1 MSIIYKSFV
10 IFYLSGG
17 TVDITAHH
25 KVGEDDL
32 QELCSASGGACG
44 GTTVDKE
51 YLNLYEAIVG
61 ERVMETLQKDHT
73 VSYLDLLRE
82 FETAKR
88 NITESKR
95 RMINFTIPLTDL
107 NALCE
112 RFLEKDFET
121 AIRDSEY
128 HDKISIVGDKMR
140 MNKELMLS
148 LFETTKVN
156 IIREIRNVLEQLP
169 TTNLKTFLLVGGFS
183 ECQIIQDAIKLAFPD
198 THILIPQVDAGL
210 AVVKGAVLFGHK
222 PDFITS
228 RITQYTYGRRIR
240 PIFDESKHD
249 PQKRVEGENA
259 DRCLDVFETFMK
271 KNKSVPVDTIVKLE
285 YHTVKN
291 YQSTVS
297 VAIYFTKKNSANYV
311 DDQGC
316 KKLREFLVDIPKA
329 SEERRYVDVEFRF
342 GSTEVQVTATERK
355 TQQKTSMQFII

>member
-32 QELCSASGGACG
+32 QELCSASSGACG

-51 YLNLYEAIVG
+51 FLNLYEAIVG
-61 ERVMETLQKDHT
+61 ERVMETLPKDHT

-112 RFLEKDFET
+112 RFLGKDFKT

-128 HDKISIVGDKMR
+128 YDKISIIGDKMR
-140 MNKELMLS
+140 MNTELMLS

-169 TTNLKTFLLVGGFS
+169 TTNLKTFLLVVGFS

-198 THILIPQVDAGL
+198 TQILIPEVDAGL
-210 AVVKGAVLFGHK
+210 AVVIGAVLFGHK

-228 RITQYTYGRRIR
+228 RITQYTYGRRIQ

-249 PQKRVEGENA
+249 PQKRVEGENE
-259 DRCLDVFETFMK
+259 DRCRDVFETLMK
-271 KNKSVPVDTIVKLE
+271 KSVPVDTIVKLE

-297 VAIYFTKKNSANYV
+297 DVIYFTKYNSANYV
-311 DDQGC
+311 DDAGC
-316 KKLREFLVDIPKA
+316 IELCKLLVNIPNP

-342 GSTEVQVTATERK
+342 GSTELQVTATDRK
-355 TQQKTSMQFII
+355 TQERSRAYFIM